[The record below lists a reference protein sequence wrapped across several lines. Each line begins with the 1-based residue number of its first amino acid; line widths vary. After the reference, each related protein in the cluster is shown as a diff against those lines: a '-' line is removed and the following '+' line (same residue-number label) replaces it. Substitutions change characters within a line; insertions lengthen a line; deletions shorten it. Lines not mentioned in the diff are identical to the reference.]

1 MSVNEAD
8 CRTLPFRLS
17 HPPRKPTFENRKAQ
31 TKRLNPNLIHHPS
44 KAKQEEK
51 ARSCFTTDFATLFRK
66 HASPRAVP
74 NKHAE
79 KGKKRKKKH
88 RAHVYYSESRVGGGA
103 ESGVQKPFPQTWKQ
117 SNKAA
122 SFVRSQTDRHGT
134 QKQGSGITGYS
145 VNRAAFQKQYAE
157 TGFVFS
163 RVPYP

>member
-1 MSVNEAD
+1 MIPSAPKKGKCVTMSVNEAD

-66 HASPRAVP
+66 PASPRAVP

-79 KGKKRKKKH
+79 KKKRKKNTGHMCTILKAGLVGVRN
-88 RAHVYYSESRVGGGA
+88 RAYKNPSRRRGSNQTKRRPLSAVRPTGTGPKSRVR
-103 ESGVQKPFPQTWKQ
+103 
-117 SNKAA
+117 A
-122 SFVRSQTDRHGT
+122 SPVT
-134 QKQGSGITGYS
+134 
-145 VNRAAFQKQYAE
+145 V
-157 TGFVFS
+157 
-163 RVPYP
+163 